1 MSILNE
7 FPVGHRNTYFSQT
20 VKDIRAS
27 KDTLVD
33 IFERMEMFFRRLE
46 VYTEAQPT
54 SGMMDIIIQIIV
66 EVLSIIGIATKEIKQ
81 GRLSTHSLYK
91 YMTVH

>member
-1 MSILNE
+1 MSIFNT
-7 FPVGHRNTYFSQT
+7 FPVGCCNAYFSQT
-20 VKDIRAS
+20 VKDIRAG

-33 IFERMEMFFRRLE
+33 MFERIEKFFRRVE

-66 EVLSIIGIATKEIKQ
+66 EVLSILGIATEEIKQ
-81 GRLSTHSLYK
+81 SRLSKYSPYK
-91 YMTVH
+91 CVTVG